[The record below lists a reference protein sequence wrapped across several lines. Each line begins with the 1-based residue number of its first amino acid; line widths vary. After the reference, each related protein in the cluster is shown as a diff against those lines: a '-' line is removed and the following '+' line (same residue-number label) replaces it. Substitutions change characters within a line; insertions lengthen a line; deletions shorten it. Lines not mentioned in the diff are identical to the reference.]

1 MPVTADALRDEYA
14 DAVERMAGR
23 ALDALAGG
31 GGAVV
36 FPDPPST
43 AELAAVRVLGPD
55 VFAPAL
61 MDSRPPD
68 PETATVVASAF
79 RVFPPADG
87 PGAHASPAVWRDWAA
102 GRLAVQAGAVIPAV
116 AAPERPPQGG
126 GWQAWSLAMAQLSAL
141 ALPGLEGPVH
151 DAARRDPLSLSRGAV
166 RALLRRDHRTAVR
179 LTRWLAWSE
188 RAGVT
193 LPVEVPPMLVRLRQI
208 GDGSARSAL
217 EMALADR
224 LSAESARH
232 TEKPPPTEEPPSN
245 ADEPSTGDTQ
255 ATGEPR

>member
-61 MDSRPPD
+61 VDARPPD
-68 PETATVVASAF
+68 PETARVVASAF
-79 RVFPPADG
+79 RVFPPATASGSG
-87 PGAHASPAVWRDWAA
+87 PGSGSAATVAAWRDWAT
-102 GRLAVQAGAVIPAV
+102 GQLAARAGAPMPAPV
-116 AAPERPPQGG
+116 PAPDRPPQAD
-126 GWQAWSLAMAQLSAL
+126 GWQAWSLAMAQLSSL
-141 ALPGLEGPVH
+141 ALPGLDGPVH
-151 DAARRDPLSLSRGAV
+151 DAARHDPLALSRGAV
-166 RALLRRDHRTAVR
+166 RAMLRRDHRTAVR

-188 RAGVT
+188 CAGVP
-193 LPVEVPPMLVRLRQI
+193 LPVEVPPMLLRLRQV

-224 LSAESARH
+224 LSAGG
-232 TEKPPPTEEPPSN
+232 P
-245 ADEPSTGDTQ
+245 Q
-255 ATGEPR
+255 